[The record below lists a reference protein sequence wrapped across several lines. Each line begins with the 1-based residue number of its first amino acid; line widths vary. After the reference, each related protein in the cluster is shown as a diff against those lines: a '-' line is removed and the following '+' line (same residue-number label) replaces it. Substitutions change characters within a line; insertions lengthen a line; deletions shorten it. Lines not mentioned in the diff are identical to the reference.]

1 MGYRGQM
8 RTIRRLLTILFGSV
22 AAVAAVLPPAPAGA
36 AIRPD
41 PIVTGLDGAVSF
53 TWAPGGRIF
62 YGERGTGEI
71 RIFVPRTGRN
81 SLFFRISNVIGTGER
96 GLLGIEVHPDY
107 PNPPYVYA
115 YVTRDLASGI
125 ENQLVRLRNAG
136 GTGTGFRVLF
146 SFPSLAGNHNGGRI
160 LFGPDGWLYAVVGDG
175 ANPSLSQTKSRVQGK
190 VLRLRP
196 NGLGAPGNPFGNRV
210 WAYGIRNS
218 FGLAFDPQT
227 RRLWETE
234 AGPTCN
240 DELNRIVRG
249 GNFAWGPSQ
258 DCSTG
263 SPPQNTNRD
272 GPNRIM
278 PKRVYNPV
286 VTPTGVVFC
295 QRCRLGSANG
305 GAMFVGASNTGQLR
319 RVRLG
324 PARLNVRSQR
334 VVYDHGGPILSM
346 ERGSAGRLY
355 FTDGSAIYRLILT

>member
-1 MGYRGQM
+1 M
-8 RTIRRLLTILFGSV
+8 RTIRRLLAITIGSL
-22 AAVAAVLPPAPAGA
+22 AAVAAVLPTAPAGA

-41 PIVTGLDGAVSF
+41 PIVTGLDGAAAF

-81 SLFFRISNVIGTGER
+81 SLFFDISNVIGTGER

-107 PNPPYVYA
+107 PNPAYVYA
-115 YVTRDLASGI
+115 YVTRSVSGGT

-136 GTGTGFRVLF
+136 GTGTGFRVLL

-175 ANPSLSQTKSRVQGK
+175 ANPALSQNRSRVQGK

-196 NGLGAPGNPFGNRV
+196 NGLGAPGNPFGNRI

-218 FGLAFDPQT
+218 FGMAFDPKT
-227 RRLWETE
+227 SRLWETE
-234 AGPTCN
+234 AGPGCN

-249 GNFAWGPSQ
+249 GNFAWGPSE
-258 DCSTG
+258 DCGTG

-278 PKRVYNPV
+278 PKRWYNPV
-286 VTPTGVVFC
+286 VTPTGMVFC
-295 QRCRLGSANG
+295 RRCGLGRANG
-305 GAMFVGASNTGQLR
+305 GAMFVGAFNTGELR
-319 RVRLG
+319 KVRLG
-324 PARLNVRSQR
+324 PNRLGVRSQR

-355 FTDGSAIYRLILT
+355 FTDGGAIYRLIRT